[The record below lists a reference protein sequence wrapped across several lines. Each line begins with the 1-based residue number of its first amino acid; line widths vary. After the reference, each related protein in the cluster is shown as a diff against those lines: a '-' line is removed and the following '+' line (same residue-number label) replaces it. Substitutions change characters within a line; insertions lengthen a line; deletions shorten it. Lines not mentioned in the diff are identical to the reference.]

1 MMAPRAREAGRTEAM
16 AQERPAMLHIV
27 LTVPALALVLGIA
40 LSRFGDDP
48 VPKPRGGARRGRD
61 DAD

>member
-1 MMAPRAREAGRTEAM
+1 
-16 AQERPAMLHIV
+16 MLHIV